1 MLIVDA
7 GPLYAAAARRD
18 RHHAAC
24 VELLTSAP
32 RPLIV
37 PVLAVTEAA
46 YLIADRLGP
55 SAELAFAVSI
65 ERGELIV
72 GQVVAADW
80 PRITS
85 LVNEYADMHL
95 GVVDAS
101 VVALAERL
109 QISTVAT
116 LDRRLFAAVRPRHV
130 EALTLV
136 PAP

>member
-18 RHHAAC
+18 RNHAAC
-24 VELLTSAP
+24 VELLTFAP

-46 YLIADRLGP
+46 CLIADRLGP

-65 ERGELIV
+65 ERGELIL

-95 GVVDAS
+95 GVVEAS

-116 LDRRLFAAVRPRHV
+116 LDRRHFAAVRPRHV
-130 EALTLV
+130 EELTLV